1 MLPMI
6 LQQLG
11 SVQPN
16 PMSQIKQM
24 MNMVKSAK
32 DPMAMLNMMAM
43 RNPQL
48 KEVLD
53 IVKQY
58 GGDSMAALRGEAEK
72 MGVDPDEIL
81 NMIK

>member
-24 MNMVKSAK
+24 MNMVRNAPNPSE
-32 DPMAMLNMMAM
+32 MLSKIASS
-43 RNPQL
+43 NPQ
-48 KEVLD
+48 VNQV
-53 IVKQY
+53 IQMVKASKSPKNTFYELARQ
-58 GGDSMAALRGEAEK
+58 RG
-72 MGVDPDEIL
+72 VNPDDIL
-81 NMIK
+81 NALK